1 MRIPA
6 SRRQAHVYSLVRAEP
21 EKSTW
26 RITGVLIVGGLGVAI
41 GFPSVDAALGLLG
54 ATCSV
59 SLSFI
64 IPALLYRRLVVARDG
79 VAWRAA
85 PRVLQARALI
95 LFGVLAALLSIPVQ
109 LWELLGEHATNER
122 HYVPRP
128 AGIPV
133 PSVRRTLPLN
143 DPS

>member
-1 MRIPA
+1 M
-6 SRRQAHVYSLVRAEP
+6 YSLVRAEP

-64 IPALLYRRLVVARDG
+64 IPALLYSRLVVARDG

-85 PRVLQARALI
+85 PRGTPAAVPHVARAARTAA
-95 LFGVLAALLSIPVQ
+95 GLAA
-109 LWELLGEHATNER
+109 
-122 HYVPRP
+122 
-128 AGIPV
+128 
-133 PSVRRTLPLN
+133 
-143 DPS
+143 